1 VSRWWSRLRA
11 SFAPPHPSTLAP
23 IQLPTG
29 GIVSTGQPTI
39 LLRPANPLFV
49 WGSIVVALLLALLPF
64 GASPWVPDWV
74 ALALVFWNVH
84 QPRRVG
90 MAAAFVLGLLLDV
103 HAGALLG
110 EHALAYTLL
119 TYGAIALHRRVQ
131 WFPIGGQM
139 LIVLPLLLLAQA
151 VVLLVRLWVGGEF
164 PGWSYFLSAVVGTLL
179 WPLLTRLLLAP
190 QRRPLERDETRPL

>member
-1 VSRWWSRLRA
+1 
-11 SFAPPHPSTLAP
+11 
-23 IQLPTG
+23 
-29 GIVSTGQPTI
+29 
-39 LLRPANPLFV
+39 
-49 WGSIVVALLLALLPF
+49 
-64 GASPWVPDWV
+64 
-74 ALALVFWNVH
+74 
-84 QPRRVG
+84 